1 MATSVPLLQ
10 KLPDE
15 LFHSILDRL
24 PNRDLKSLRLTC
36 RCLSSQVIL
45 RLDRVFISANPLN
58 VKVFLDVASH
68 EVFRQ
73 QVKEIIWDDATLL
86 PVPTQDD
93 YDYHDTEFGY
103 TSDEDVINKNRMTYP
118 SKGKISSWFMQQCK
132 GEIFSAK
139 SRLKE
144 KGRDNEQ
151 QRRVDNL
158 MPSREALSYYN
169 SLVQQQ
175 DNVIESGADEQA
187 FRYALQ
193 ESQFPHLVKVT
204 VTPAAHGFLFFPLYE
219 TPMIR
224 AFPYG
229 FVYPIQRG
237 WSCAGHV
244 YDDAPQPAEPW
255 EDEEEKR
262 KWRGF
267 RIVSRHL
274 ADPKLPHNISQLSFD
289 NNKLVTGINH
299 LIFDQP
305 NEEYDNLCRTLE
317 RPGLKSFTLSLAMGY
332 LSDCDA
338 EEWNFFKSGRLR
350 SLIAGAHALEEIT
363 LQSDYP
369 VDMTCWGVPA
379 LDSISL
385 FDIFPVDQWSTGSLK
400 HLVSL

>member
-1 MATSVPLLQ
+1 
-10 KLPDE
+10 
-15 LFHSILDRL
+15 
-24 PNRDLKSLRLTC
+24 
-36 RCLSSQVIL
+36 
-45 RLDRVFISANPLN
+45 
-58 VKVFLDVASH
+58 
-68 EVFRQ
+68 
-73 QVKEIIWDDATLL
+73 
-86 PVPTQDD
+86 
-93 YDYHDTEFGY
+93 
-103 TSDEDVINKNRMTYP
+103 
-118 SKGKISSWFMQQCK
+118 
-132 GEIFSAK
+132 
-139 SRLKE
+139 
-144 KGRDNEQ
+144 
-151 QRRVDNL
+151 

-193 ESQFPHLVKVT
+193 ESRFPHLEKVT

-267 RIVSRHL
+267 RIVLRHL

-289 NNKLVTGINH
+289 NNKLATGINH
-299 LIFDQP
+299 LIFNQP

-317 RPGLKSFTLSLAMGY
+317 RPGLKSFTLSLVMGY
-332 LSDCDA
+332 LSGWDA
-338 EEWNFFKSGRLR
+338 EEWNFFKMGDC
-350 SLIAGAHALEEIT
+350 A
-363 LQSDYP
+363 
-369 VDMTCWGVPA
+369 V
-379 LDSISL
+379 
-385 FDIFPVDQWSTGSLK
+385 
-400 HLVSL
+400 